1 MFDLESYI
9 IVHVKFKGTLD
20 LAGFA
25 PLVVNIQKL
34 LIKEQLLTQQ
44 LIIYKTIFLNSQQL
58 TTHNLIHGLRSDLS
72 KELDASFFQG
82 CRQESTKLRVFME
95 NILCYQ
101 KMQSINKL
109 QVIIAQQE

>member
-9 IVHVKFKGTLD
+9 IVHVKFKGTLN
-20 LAGFA
+20 LSGLMS
-25 PLVVNIQKL
+25 LVVNIQKL

-72 KELDASFFQG
+72 KELDAWIFQG
-82 CRQESTKLRVFME
+82 CRQKSTKLRVLMK

-101 KMQSINKL
+101 KMQNINKL
-109 QVIIAQQE
+109 QVIIAQLE